1 MNPSSAIVLAVILG
15 ILPGIIAQRKG
26 RCFIDWWLY
35 GMALFAVAL
44 VHALLLQPARAR
56 CIYKGV
62 FLLATGRSEGLDYF
76 GDSSARFLASLAS
89 LALWPAIGVAA
100 IATGSGRPEMASDV
114 IASVCAILA
123 PPVITYE
130 LATHWD
136 RAARWTR
143 YATGFNWCQWALP
156 VAGVILITIIGELS
170 QSGLPRDAAV
180 ALLVCAFIS
189 YGLWLHWFIAWR
201 GLVLSRFRA
210 ALLVVVVNAVTVVLV
225 VLPHLLAR
233 VHA

>member
-1 MNPSSAIVLAVILG
+1 MNPSAGIVLAVILG
-15 ILPGIIAQRKG
+15 VLPGMIAQRKG

-44 VHALLLQPARAR
+44 VHALLLQPGRTR

-62 FLLATGRSEGLDYF
+62 FLLATGRREGIDYF

-89 LALWPAIGVAA
+89 LALWPAIGIAA
-100 IATGSGRPEMASDV
+100 LAAGSGGPEMASDV
-114 IASVCAILA
+114 MASVCAVLA

-130 LATHWD
+130 LATRWD
-136 RAARWTR
+136 CAARWAR

-156 VAGVILITIIGELS
+156 VVGFIVITIIGELS
-170 QSGLPRDAAV
+170 RSGLPRDAAL
-180 ALLVCAFIS
+180 ALLVCAFS
-189 YGLWLHWFIAWR
+189 AYGLWLHWFIAWR
-201 GLVLSRFRA
+201 GLVVSRLRA

-225 VLPHLLAR
+225 ALPQLLAR

>member
-1 MNPSSAIVLAVILG
+1 MNPSSGIVLAVTLG

-44 VHALLLQPARAR
+44 VHSLLLQPARTR

-62 FLLATGRSEGLDYF
+62 FLIATGRSEGLEYF

-89 LALWPAIGVAA
+89 LALWPAIGLAA
-100 IATGSGRPEMASDV
+100 IAAGSGRPEMAADV
-114 IASVCAILA
+114 MASVCAIVA

-130 LATHWD
+130 LATRWD
-136 RAARWTR
+136 RAARWAR

-156 VAGVILITIIGELS
+156 VAGIILITIVGELS
-170 QSGLPRDAAV
+170 RNGLPRDAAV
-180 ALLVCAFIS
+180 ALLVCAFS
-189 YGLWLHWFIAWR
+189 AYGLWLHWFIAWR
-201 GLVLSRFRA
+201 GLVISRVRA
-210 ALLVVVVNAVTVVLV
+210 ALLVVLVNAVSVMLV
-225 VLPHLLAR
+225 VLPHLLTG

>member
-1 MNPSSAIVLAVILG
+1 MNPSAGIVLALILG

-44 VHALLLQPARAR
+44 VHALLLQPARTR

-76 GDSSARFLASLAS
+76 GDSSVRFLASLAS
-89 LALWPAIGVAA
+89 LALWPAIGMAA
-100 IATGSGRPEMASDV
+100 IASGSARPEMASDV
-114 IASVCAILA
+114 MASVCAILA

-130 LATHWD
+130 MATRWN
-136 RAARWTR
+136 RVARWTR

-156 VAGVILITIIGELS
+156 VAGIVLITVIGELS
-170 QSGLPRDAAV
+170 RSGLPSDAAV
-180 ALLVCAFIS
+180 ALLVCAFTA

-201 GLVLSRFRA
+201 GLVVSRLRA
-210 ALLVVVVNAVTVVLV
+210 ALLVVVVNAVTAVLV

-233 VHA
+233 LHA